1 MLLTAIKLIGEDIIP
16 APPKE
21 RLFLALAE
29 MKTVLAVGESPVGP
43 GKLAPSVGIYRLR
56 DDGGYQ
62 GWLYLKEEDGAKKNA
77 LIYNENISAC
87 DVMKY
92 PGIVKTVYSVH
103 CDLTEKTADKK
114 TLEEIIALVLA
125 TSSGKKKKMN

>member
-1 MLLTAIKLIGEDIIP
+1 MLLTAIKLIGEDLIP

-29 MKTVLAVGESPVGP
+29 TKTVLAVGESPVGP

-56 DDGGYQ
+56 DDGDYQ
-62 GWLYLKEEDGAKKNA
+62 GWLYVKEEAGEKKNVP
-77 LIYNENISAC
+77 IYNENVVAC

-92 PGIVKTVYSVH
+92 PEIVKTVYSVPRE
-103 CDLTEKTADKK
+103 LAEKTADKK

-125 TSSGKKKKMN
+125 TSVGKKKKMN